1 MLTQAT
7 FISTIFDGL
16 SEPCKRS
23 LTTKYILEVSTNV
36 PQQSFGLIVVIIV
49 GIVCLILGIV
59 LSAVYFLAGVSA
71 SQKKLAEDIAKS
83 KEDLDAQ
90 TANARKE
97 AENNKRDLLLQAKE
111 EVSRI
116 RSELEREAKDIKQEL
131 AKERNRLEQREDN
144 IVRTEADCEKKQA
157 EIEKRQQNVAELEAR
172 AKDYESRKKTELE
185 NVSGLTV
192 AEAKSL
198 VLEEA
203 KREYTH
209 DMAVMLKQMEEKTKQ
224 NADKVAKD
232 IIVNAIQRYASDYVS
247 EVTVSVVNLPN
258 DEMKGRIIGR
268 EGRNIRAIE
277 TITGVDLIID
287 DTPEAIVLSSF
298 DPIRRE
304 IARLT
309 IEKLVADGRIHP
321 ARIEE
326 MSNKAKKELNQTIK
340 AAGDQASFDTGVMNL
355 HPEIIKLLGRLKYRT
370 SYGQNVLQHSIEVS
384 WIASMMADELGL
396 DSNLARRAGL
406 LHDIGKS
413 IDFEQE
419 GTHVQLGVEIAKKY
433 HENPDVIN
441 CIEAHHG
448 DVEPTC
454 AEAVLVAAADAISA
468 ARPGA
473 RRENLETYIKRIE
486 KLEEI
491 ATSFEGVE
499 KSFAIQAGRE
509 IRVIVSPDKVSDDE
523 MALKAH
529 EICKKIE
536 DELDYPGQIK
546 VNVIRE
552 IRATDIA
559 K

>member
-1 MLTQAT
+1 MLTQAY
-7 FISTIFDGL
+7 FISKIFDGL

-36 PQQSFGLIVVIIV
+36 PQQGFGLIVVIIV
-49 GIVCLILGIV
+49 GVVSLILGIV
-59 LSAVYFLAGVSA
+59 LSALYFLSGFSK
-71 SQKKLAEDIAKS
+71 QRKKAEEDIAKS
-83 KEDLDAQ
+83 KEDLDMQ

-111 EVSRI
+111 EVSRV
-116 RSELEREAKDIKQEL
+116 RSELEREARDIKQEL
-131 AKERNRLEQREDN
+131 AKERSRLEQREEN
-144 IVRTEADCEKKQA
+144 ITRMETACEKKQE
-157 EIEKRQQNVAELEAR
+157 EIEKKQQNVAELEAR
-172 AKDYESRKKTELE
+172 AKDYESRKKVELE

-384 WIASMMADELGL
+384 WIAAMMADELGL
-396 DSNLARRAGL
+396 DSNLAKRAGL

-413 IDFEQE
+413 VDFEQE

-448 DVEPTC
+448 DVEPIC